1 MKNQNTAAKQPSPTL
16 KVNEEK
22 WSKPL
27 WKSGWIGFPSVIVE
41 RQLVLGL
48 DSRDLN
54 IILIL
59 ANHWWT
65 KDKKP
70 FPSKKSIA
78 AAMSVTPRTVQRR
91 IARME
96 KDGLIKREERRIS
109 GEGSRTNRYDLDGL
123 IKAAT
128 GYAEEKL
135 EKLEQRKQEDEAT
148 SRRKGKPRLKV
159 VR

>member
-1 MKNQNTAAKQPSPTL
+1 
-16 KVNEEK
+16 
-22 WSKPL
+22 
-27 WKSGWIGFPSVIVE
+27 
-41 RQLVLGL
+41 
-48 DSRDLN
+48 
-54 IILIL
+54 
-59 ANHWWT
+59 
-65 KDKKP
+65 
-70 FPSKKSIA
+70 
-78 AAMSVTPRTVQRR
+78 
-91 IARME
+91 ME